1 MEDNIIIENIE
12 FSEELYNKAISEN
25 IFGVDN
31 NHGIGDE
38 INGNS

>member
-12 FSEELYNKAISEN
+12 FTEKIYNKAISEN
-25 IFGVDN
+25 IFNDDD